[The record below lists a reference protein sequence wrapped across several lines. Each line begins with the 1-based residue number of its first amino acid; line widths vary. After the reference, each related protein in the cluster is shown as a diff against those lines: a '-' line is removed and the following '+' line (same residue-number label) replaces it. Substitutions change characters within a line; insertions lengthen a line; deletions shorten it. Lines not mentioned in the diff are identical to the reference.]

1 MKRVVVPRYGGPEVL
16 TVVEE
21 DRPTPGPGEV
31 CVRVLAAG
39 VSFTDKLL
47 RAGTYPGGPKPPFT
61 PGYEF
66 AGVVERVGP
75 GCWTLQPGDHVAA
88 LIVWGGYAEMVCVK
102 ESLAI
107 KVPDDVDPALLV
119 SVIFPYMTAY
129 QLIHRA
135 AIARPKETALYHGA
149 AGRVGVALLELAKPA
164 GLRVYGT
171 AATSDC
177 ALVERLGGVP
187 IDYTTEDFLTRVRT
201 LSGGGVDVVFDGIG
215 GSVSFRSYRALRRGG
230 RLVLF
235 GHYSTIAHGR
245 RSWLGQT
252 KFYGSGAAAML
263 AGLLSPSRRVM
274 TYQIA
279 KLRDRHPDWFRDDL
293 SELIRLLRAGQVHPV
308 VAERIPLTDARRA
321 HEVLESTASKGKV
334 VLVP

>member
-1 MKRVVVPRYGGPEVL
+1 MKRVVVSRYGGPEVL

-21 DRPTPGPGEV
+21 QPPAPGPGQV
-31 CVRVLAAG
+31 CVRVRAAG

-75 GCWTLQPGDHVAA
+75 GCSALRPGDHVAA
-88 LIVWGGYAEMVCVK
+88 LVVWGGYAEMVCVD
-102 ESLAI
+102 EELAI
-107 KVPDDVDPALLV
+107 KVPAEVDPAVLV

-135 AIARPKETALYHGA
+135 ARAEPGETALYHGA
-149 AGRVGVALLELAKPA
+149 AGRVGVALLELAEPA

-171 AATSDC
+171 AAPQDC
-177 ALVERLGGVP
+177 ALVEKLGGVP
-187 IDYTTEDFLTRVRT
+187 IDYTSEDFLARVRA
-201 LSGGGVDVVFDGIG
+201 SSDGGVDIVFDGIG
-215 GSVSFRSYRALRRGG
+215 GPVSLRSYRALRRGG

-235 GHYSTIAHGR
+235 GHYSTLARGR
-245 RSWLGQT
+245 RSRRGLIE
-252 KFYGSGAAAML
+252 FYGSGAAAML
-263 AGLLSPSRRVM
+263 AGLISPARRVS
-274 TYQIA
+274 TYRIA
-279 KLRDRHPDWFRDDL
+279 KLRDRHPDWFRTDL
-293 SELIRLLRAGQVHPV
+293 SELIGLLREGRIHPV
-308 VAERIPLTDARRA
+308 VAERMPLTEARRA
-321 HEVLESTASKGKV
+321 HELLDTTAATGKI